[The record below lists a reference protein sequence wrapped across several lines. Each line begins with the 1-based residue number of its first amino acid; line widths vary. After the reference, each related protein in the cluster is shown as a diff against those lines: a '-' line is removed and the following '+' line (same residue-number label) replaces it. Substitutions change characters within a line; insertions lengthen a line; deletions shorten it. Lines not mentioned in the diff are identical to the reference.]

1 MRVAGADVWKGKWVV
16 VVLDGGRFS
25 RAFVASSIS
34 EAVDGLADC
43 AAIGVDMPIGL
54 PVGGKSRPADSEA
67 RPSSGLAGTRCS
79 RLLPRSYWNAHRR
92 PKRTRLAKSNGWPG
106 ISAQAFSLKKQIL
119 AVQPLAEADSRV
131 WEVHPEVSFAEAN
144 GGVPLE
150 WSKTSWNGAAL
161 RLRILESQGVIVPQ
175 DLGATGAAEI
185 ADVLDASIAAWS
197 ADRIA
202 RGVALSFPTHF
213 SADRSDLAIG
223 HVADRECLA
232 TVQSC
237 REAAHEQCW
246 SSLALL

>member
-34 EAVDGLADC
+34 EAVVGLADC

-54 PVGGKSRPADSEA
+54 PASGQSRTADSEA
-67 RPSSGLAGTRCS
+67 RSFVGPRRNSVFSTPPAE
-79 RLLPRSYWNAHRR
+79 LLGCASAAEAN
-92 PKRTRLAKSNGWPG
+92 TLAKSNGWPG

-131 WEVHPEVSFAEAN
+131 WEVHPEVSFAAAN
-144 GGVPLE
+144 GGVSLE
-150 WSKTSWNGAAL
+150 WSKTSWNGAGL

-175 DLGATGAAEI
+175 DLGATGAVEI

-202 RGVALSFPTHF
+202 RGVALSFP
-213 SADRSDLAIG
+213 SASQRIGAIW
-223 HVADRECLA
+223 R
-232 TVQSC
+232 
-237 REAAHEQCW
+237 
-246 SSLALL
+246 